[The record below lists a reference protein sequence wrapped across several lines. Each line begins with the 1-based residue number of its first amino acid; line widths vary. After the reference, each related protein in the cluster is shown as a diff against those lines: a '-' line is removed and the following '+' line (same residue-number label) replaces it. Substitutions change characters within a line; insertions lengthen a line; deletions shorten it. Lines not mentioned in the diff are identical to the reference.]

1 MEHIAKNEIVHP
13 RSRYP
18 APQPCVPCHRLPFSV
33 HQYICDELDSDEEWT
48 RLAEVAL
55 DDCCKEDI
63 EGRLN
68 TESIPHQSPTTLVL
82 DELWKKSDGDM
93 TVEKLQKLF
102 KWNTISP
109 QVEDKLTEFLE
120 GRTPVD
126 KSLGE
131 SSGSLKRMPCT
142 TLPEDPRREVSIFSD
157 TRTVI
162 HQIAD
167 ITYRREKLIEHLIQ
181 TAPAQKSI

>member
-18 APQPCVPCHRLPFSV
+18 TPQPCVPCHRLPFSV

-68 TESIPHQSPTTLVL
+68 TCRVYSSPESYDACARRV
-82 DELWKKSDGDM
+82 
-93 TVEKLQKLF
+93 VE
-102 KWNTISP
+102 
-109 QVEDKLTEFLE
+109 EE
-120 GRTPVD
+120 
-126 KSLGE
+126 
-131 SSGSLKRMPCT
+131 
-142 TLPEDPRREVSIFSD
+142 
-157 TRTVI
+157 
-162 HQIAD
+162 
-167 ITYRREKLIEHLIQ
+167 
-181 TAPAQKSI
+181 